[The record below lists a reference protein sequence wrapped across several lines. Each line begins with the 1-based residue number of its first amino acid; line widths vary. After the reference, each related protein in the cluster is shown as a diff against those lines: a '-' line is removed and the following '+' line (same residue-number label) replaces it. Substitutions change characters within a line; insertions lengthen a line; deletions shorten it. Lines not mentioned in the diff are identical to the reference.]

1 MAIENINDIPVV
13 EATMSNAT
21 YVGAGGSMGPQ
32 GPQGERGPKGD
43 PFTYE
48 DFTEEQLANL
58 VGPPGLTGPQGPKGD
73 PFTYSDFTEEQL
85 AALKGEKGDAFTFAD
100 LTPAQIQ
107 VLKGPKGDPGDAF
120 TYADF
125 TQEQLAALK
134 GPKGDQGVQGIQG
147 PKGDDGD
154 ERVYVG
160 SSQPTDP
167 DIDIWIDTTGTT
179 PDISNYYTK
188 TQIDNKGYL
197 TQHQSLSD
205 YYTKTEVDN
214 KGYLTQ
220 HQSLSGLATET
231 WVGQQGFATET
242 WVGQQGFLT
251 QHQSLSDYYT
261 KTEVDN
267 KGYLTQH
274 QSLSGYATESWV
286 GQQGYLTQH
295 QDISGKANSAD
306 LATVAT
312 SGDYDDLTN
321 KPAAYTLPTAS
332 TSTLGGVKVDGS
344 TITID
349 NNGVISGSSGG
360 STYTAGTGIDITND
374 VISSTFDKSY
384 QTAWGVLLDAGL
396 TATFNTTTLP
406 ANTDKDTVLYYLKC
420 GKTVSYPSSGMTGDW
435 WGKLIQQKD
444 LYDIGFTYYYVLD
457 NNNYLSPTRNS
468 FSSSGTGKI
477 KDIASQNSIM
487 PLGETLIFGSRTN
500 IAKCLASLIKYDN
513 SISGLT
519 ASSLKAAIDELAAR
533 ETLPAS
539 SSTDGAYMLVDTV
552 SSGVSTKTWETVPSG
567 GGSSSPKII
576 TIKYTSTDYGQH
588 YGSGVVE
595 AEDQT
600 YFKELYTSQDVANVI
615 VKCEWYWNTSRFAQG
630 YFYYMGYSTSSG
642 TTGLRFFGQIK
653 DGGQMDLRCLNVS
666 CNGSVFWG
674 VNDPMNDRT
683 GLIPSYC
690 VGGDIQ
696 DFNGNYTS
704 IGQLLETMRDN
715 YTYYTAKTSTV
726 PTAYTN
732 AMKNLVSAKVPDAPT
747 TDGTYQLQ
755 CVVASGEP
763 TFSWV
768 AISS

>member
-32 GPQGERGPKGD
+32 GPQGEKGDKGD

-107 VLKGPKGDPGDAF
+107 VLKGPKGDTGDAF

-231 WVGQQGFATET
+231 WVGQQG
-242 WVGQQGFLT
+242 
-251 QHQSLSDYYT
+251 
-261 KTEVDN
+261 
-267 KGYLTQH
+267 
-274 QSLSGYATESWV
+274 
-286 GQQGYLTQH
+286 YLTQH

-312 SGDYDDLTN
+312 SGDYDDLIN
-321 KPAAYTLPTAS
+321 KPSAYSLPTAS

-360 STYTAGTGIDITND
+360 STYTAGDNVTITND
-374 VISSTFDKSY
+374 TINVRIVPRVISIN
-384 QTAWGVLLDAGL
+384 Q
-396 TATFNTTTLP
+396 NTTAANMNADNKAYLNNTFVNGYESYPCIIKAGISYGQKGYYYYYMTDTDSDLLVFVGMSFNPSDTSYGGFQFLFMKFTNNVLSQITWDQYGTGTSRLP
-406 ANTDKDTVLYYLKC
+406 AEGIRLPATQSPSGSNTTVGAAMEYIK
-420 GKTVSYPSSGMTGDW
+420 
-435 WGKLIQQKD
+435 
-444 LYDIGFTYYYVLD
+444 
-457 NNNYLSPTRNS
+457 NNYAKKSELPDALPT
-468 FSSSGTGKI
+468 
-477 KDIASQNSIM
+477 
-487 PLGETLIFGSRTN
+487 
-500 IAKCLASLIKYDN
+500 
-513 SISGLT
+513 
-519 ASSLKAAIDELAAR
+519 
-533 ETLPAS
+533 S

-576 TIKYTSTDYGQH
+576 TIKYTSNDYGSS
-588 YGSGVVE
+588 YGDGVVE

-600 YFKELYTSQDVANVI
+600 YLKNLWSQLYNKQLTQPPNVI
-615 VKCEWYWNTSRFAQG
+615 IVAEAYNGQSLAYKNYFNYVSYEQG
-630 YFYYMGYSTSSG
+630 YGQQALFFLGGMRNGGYF
-642 TTGLRFFGQIK
+642 GLAQLKI
-653 DGGQMDLRCLNVS
+653 S
-666 CNGSVFWG
+666 CNDTHFW
-674 VNDPMNDRT
+674 RA
-683 GLIPSYC
+683 YC
-690 VGGDIQ
+690 PFDYNGFIDTATLKAQYNGTDCSLY
-696 DFNGNYTS
+696 DFIYNV
-704 IGQLLETMRDN
+704 DN
-715 YTYYTAKTSTV
+715 NMATKYSV

-732 AMKNLVSAKVPDAPT
+732 KMNTQINTKVLNCDTT

-755 CVVASGEP
+755 CVVSNGEP
-763 TFSWV
+763 TYSWV
-768 AISS
+768 AVSS